1 MHFNFVGTV
10 TVPARVRHVS
20 AFVWRSADEL
30 RISPN
35 MKAARCLGF
44 LRASTDV
51 IFTFAHV
58 IVGGVVRCKSAS
70 FRGTSR
76 NGPSKAELHRV
87 CIYRCCIGRCEQTR
101 AGQRAFGRRSSAVN
115 NLFAPGYSSPRIA
128 ARASWAAARTRASW
142 ASEGTMRA
150 VRTNTRFSRN
160 VRTCCCRL

>member
-51 IFTFAHV
+51 IFTLTHV
-58 IVGGVVRCKSAS
+58 IVGSVVRCNSAS
-70 FRGTSR
+70 FHVTSMM
-76 NGPSKAELHRV
+76 GPSQAKLHRV
-87 CIYRCCIGRCEQTR
+87 RIYRRCVGRCKQTR
-101 AGQRAFGRRSSAVN
+101 AGLRELDRSSAVN
-115 NLFAPGYSSPRIA
+115 NLFAPGYSSPCA
-128 ARASWAAARTRASW
+128 TARASWVAAHS
-142 ASEGTMRA
+142 RA
-150 VRTNTRFSRN
+150 VGNCGNHESGAN
-160 VRTCCCRL
+160 